1 MKYITKSLIGEALV
15 GNGPE
20 VAHIDLVVGSKDGAV
35 ETAFMNSFATPR
47 AGHTPL
53 LAILE
58 PNLPIKP
65 ATLIINKVTIKNSSQ
80 VTLMFGPAQAAIAKA
95 VIDSVEEK
103 IIDKDEVENI
113 LIIVSIFIA
122 WDARDKDKIYNN
134 NYGATKLA
142 LSRAMKKEPSVD
154 DVLARKDR
162 ARHPF
167 A

>member
-1 MKYITKSLIGEALV
+1 
-15 GNGPE
+15 
-20 VAHIDLVVGSKDGAV
+20 
-35 ETAFMNSFATPR
+35 
-47 AGHTPL
+47 
-53 LAILE
+53 
-58 PNLPIKP
+58 
-65 ATLIINKVTIKNSSQ
+65 
-80 VTLMFGPAQAAIAKA
+80 MFGPAQAAIAKA

-122 WDARDKDKIYNN
+122 WDAKDKDKIYKN
-134 NYGATKLA
+134 NYEATKLA

-154 DVLARKDR
+154 EVLAKKDR